1 MGTATTPRIRSVLP
15 ESPLRLRV
23 VFENGVEKE
32 YDCSQ
37 LLGRPEFSLLKTP
50 AFFRT
55 VRVDPGGYG
64 ISWNDAI
71 DLSEYELWHRG
82 ETK

>member
-1 MGTATTPRIRSVLP
+1 MEASPKIRSVTPVFHLH
-15 ESPLRLRV
+15 LKV
-23 VFENGVEKE
+23 VFENGIEKV

-37 LLGRPEFSLLKTP
+37 LLNRHEFSPLVTP

-55 VRVDPGGYG
+55 VRVDPGGHG

-82 ETK
+82 VTK

>member
-1 MGTATTPRIRSVLP
+1 MDASPKIRSVAPVSHLH
-15 ESPLRLRV
+15 LKV

-32 YDCSQ
+32 YDCTQ
-37 LLGRPEFSLLKTP
+37 LLSRPEFSPLKTP

-55 VRVDPGGYG
+55 VQVDPGGYG

-82 ETK
+82 VAKQ